1 MKTPGG
7 NNPMR
12 NFILAAA
19 AAFTLSAGVLADD
32 GDWAVAVVHP
42 TAGQKAEGLVW
53 FIESGGTVKVVADL
67 QGLTPDGRHG
77 FHIHEWGDCSDP
89 AAKSAGAHY
98 NPQGHQHGGP
108 DADSHHAGDL
118 GNVQADAQ
126 GKAHLELTLHDVT
139 IRGGENP
146 ILGRSVILH
155 AKADDL
161 KTQPS
166 GDAGDRIGCGVIGL
180 AQPRKAGP

>member
-1 MKTPGG
+1 MNLRSLFLAGAAVLTLMTGG
-7 NNPMR
+7 Q
-12 NFILAAA
+12 
-19 AAFTLSAGVLADD
+19 ADE

-42 TAGQKAEGLVW
+42 TAGQKAEGVVW
-53 FIESGGTVKVVADL
+53 FMQSGDTVKVVADL
-67 QGLTPDGRHG
+67 SGLSPNSKHG

-89 AAKSAGAHY
+89 AAKSAGGHY
-98 NPQGHQHGGP
+98 NPQGHPHAGP
-108 DADSHHAGDL
+108 QADSHHAGDL
-118 GNVQADAQ
+118 GNVEADAQ

-146 ILGRSVILH
+146 IIGRSVILH

-166 GDAGDRIGCGVIGL
+166 GDAGDRVGCGVIGL
-180 AQPRKAGP
+180 AQPRKTGP